1 MVIFAGMPV
10 YAGIPFGLLA
20 AYTVQWVGQ
29 QLLAYAPPDMRQ
41 FEKTVGFPRLI
52 FLVLANCF
60 SSLGWP
66 ASSQH
71 P

>member
-41 FEKTVGFPRLI
+41 FEKTVGFSHRMPPG
-52 FLVLANCF
+52 LANCL

-66 ASSQH
+66 AFSQH
-71 P
+71 L